1 MCILNK
7 TNKTIETNYN
17 TYSSASFIGAVGYA
31 IDGVTAYGSYVIA
44 SGVLVYRRYEIQA
57 RNAVC
62 IKLWNDAVIST
73 HNTLI
78 NIFNNTSILLLIC
91 FQIFFVVLLFEV

>member
-17 TYSSASFIGAVGYA
+17 TYPSASFIGVVGYA
-31 IDGVTAYGSYVIA
+31 IDGVTEYGSFLIA

-62 IKLWNDAVIST
+62 IKLWNDTVRST
-73 HNTLI
+73 R
-78 NIFNNTSILLLIC
+78 NIH
-91 FQIFFVVLLFEV
+91 

>member
-17 TYSSASFIGAVGYA
+17 TYSSAFFIGAVGYA

-62 IKLWNDAVIST
+62 IKLWNDTV
-73 HNTLI
+73 
-78 NIFNNTSILLLIC
+78 TSIQYGIIKLYYMN
-91 FQIFFVVLLFEV
+91 